1 MEALTLA
8 HVLISLVAIASGFV
22 VVFGMLGS
30 TRMSGT
36 TALFL
41 GTTVATSAT
50 GFLFFPLKP
59 FLPSHITGIIS
70 LVVLAVALYALYARG
85 LAGGWRTTYVVTA
98 TLALYLNFFVL
109 IVQSFLKVPA
119 LKAMA
124 PTQTEPPFLI
134 AQLAAL
140 VGFVVLGTLA
150 VKRFHPERL
159 GMGGSGS
166 SGLKARSAGY
176 GR

>member
-22 VVFGMLGS
+22 AVFGMLGS
-30 TRMSGT
+30 NRMGGM

-41 GTTVATSAT
+41 ATTVLTSAT
-50 GFLFFPLKP
+50 GFIFFPLKP
-59 FLPSHITGIIS
+59 FLPSHVTGIIS
-70 LVVLAVALYALYARG
+70 LAVLAIALYALYARG
-85 LAGGWRTTYVVTA
+85 LVGGWRTTYVVTA

-109 IVQSFLKVPA
+109 IVQSFLKIPA

-124 PTQTEPPFLI
+124 PTQAEPPFLV
-134 AQLAAL
+134 AQLAGL
-140 VGFVVLGTLA
+140 LGFIALGTFA
-150 VKRFHPERL
+150 VKCFHPERV
-159 GMGGSGS
+159 GGGGTSGP
-166 SGLKARSAGY
+166 GLKARSAGS

>member
-1 MEALTLA
+1 METLTLV
-8 HVLISLVAIASGFV
+8 HVLISLVAIAAGFI

-30 TRMSGT
+30 SKMSGM

-50 GFLFFPLKP
+50 GFLFFPLRP
-59 FLPSHITGIIS
+59 ILPSHITGIIS

-85 LAGGWRTTYVVTA
+85 LAGGWRVTYVVTA

-109 IVQSFLKVPA
+109 IVQSFLKIPA

-134 AQLAAL
+134 AQSAAL
-140 VGFVVLGTLA
+140 LGFIVLGTLSM
-150 VKRFHPERL
+150 KWFHPERL
-159 GMGGSGS
+159 GMGGASGT
-166 SGLKARSAGY
+166 GLKARSAGY